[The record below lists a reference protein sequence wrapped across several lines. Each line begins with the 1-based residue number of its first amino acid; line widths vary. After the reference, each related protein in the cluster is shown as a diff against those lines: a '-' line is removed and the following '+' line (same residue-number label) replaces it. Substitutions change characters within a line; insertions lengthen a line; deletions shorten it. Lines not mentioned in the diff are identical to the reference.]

1 MWISKE
7 EYNQLKTERD
17 YYEQQLKNWEQEWKN
32 AYVKTNPIDGKD
44 HYKTT
49 SDLENMEIKVPD
61 WMVNQLK
68 SGYFM
73 EPVLST
79 GYMEERDWLNL
90 VNRYDKELNS
100 KNEDIEDLERCI
112 SEYEKELD
120 RKNELVEELQKEVT
134 RLQKQEIEMNNY
146 KQQFKPILDSHNRLE
161 NYVSELKK
169 DLMDTENSL
178 SEVHKHLD
186 LEAKRNNELFK
197 LNNRLCDKI
206 LELEKENN
214 PYFLES
220 EIKQLIDLL
229 DVALRDMNLHSN
241 STLYELEYDSKV
253 HIYRIVTTPKTK

>member
-44 HYKTT
+44 KYKTT
-49 SDLENMEIKVPD
+49 SDLENLEINIPE
-61 WMVNQLK
+61 WMANLK
-68 SGYFM
+68 SGFVTETDVY
-73 EPVLST
+73 S

-90 VNRYDKELNS
+90 VYR
-100 KNEDIEDLERCI
+100 
-112 SEYEKELD
+112 YEKELD

-169 DLMDTENSL
+169 DLVKITDSKNKLNEA
-178 SEVHKHLD
+178 LD
-186 LEAKRNNELFK
+186 HEAKRNKELFK
-197 LNNRLCDKI
+197 LNNRLCDK
-206 LELEKENN
+206 LSELEKENN
-214 PYFLES
+214 NFDAYFLES

-241 STLYELEYDSKV
+241 CTLYELEYDSKD